1 MIILLDE
8 HKRTSKRSQT
18 NKQKCLLIPAYCVG
32 FTHLLLPWK
41 RLHQAGVQHSNP
53 SRLGCQRQ
61 LSQGFWAD
69 LTFCF
74 HQGGT
79 VLLFTPSL
87 PPLPPCYHVLMGVWS
102 WSFPLPTVV
111 LKLVQFV
118 DLSESFLSFLPVKQ
132 LNLIPWWA
140 STFPSPCMTRTGH
153 GKALFKAMRQ
163 QSNIST
169 TFDTRGTLLSGLNMA
184 TYSRCPW
191 DTWIHQH

>member
-1 MIILLDE
+1 MSSHSCILCWIYTPSSALKETTSGWGSAFKSVQTWMPKTAFTRFLSWSNILLSSRWDSAAL
-8 HKRTSKRSQT
+8 HP
-18 NKQKCLLIPAYCVG
+18 IPA
-32 FTHLLLPWK
+32 TTT
-41 RLHQAGVQHSNP
+41 N
-53 SRLGCQRQ
+53 
-61 LSQGFWAD
+61 
-69 LTFCF
+69 
-74 HQGGT
+74 
-79 VLLFTPSL
+79 
-87 PPLPPCYHVLMGVWS
+87 HVLMGVWS

-118 DLSESFLSFLPVKQ
+118 DLSESFLSFLPVKR

-163 QSNIST
+163 QNNIST